1 MTPLISSRA
10 GGKDDFGF
18 ADAEVEVPAESK
30 EGRRIVLEFRIDIR
44 MRDGDVGATS
54 IYRW

>member
-44 MRDGDVGATS
+44 MRDGDFGATS

>member
-30 EGRRIVLEFRIDIR
+30 EGRGQFWSSELIL
-44 MRDGDVGATS
+44 G
-54 IYRW
+54 